1 MNSYIY
7 LIQDGEFINTDVYKV
22 GRTSQMGDTR
32 SLSRI
37 KSYNKDTIQKYL
49 REVNNDKVIDIESD
63 IKRVFKLKYV
73 LVKGTEWFDGNYKH
87 MITDIDIIVNKY
99 NENNCIKSINNDIII
114 SDVNVT
120 LNLFHVN
127 DSDLEIGISS

>member
-63 IKRVFKLKYV
+63 IKRVFTPLK
-73 LVKGTEWFDGNYKH
+73 
-87 MITDIDIIVNKY
+87 I
-99 NENNCIKSINNDIII
+99 
-114 SDVNVT
+114 
-120 LNLFHVN
+120 
-127 DSDLEIGISS
+127 

>member
-63 IKRVFKLKYV
+63 IFTRIGCLEIKKFFSDVSGGPITYFSPKEDFSLFKKFLLYDFRDGVVFFIFL
-73 LVKGTEWFDGNYKH
+73 
-87 MITDIDIIVNKY
+87 NKY
-99 NENNCIKSINNDIII
+99 EARVSPPRLLDN
-114 SDVNVT
+114 
-120 LNLFHVN
+120 
-127 DSDLEIGISS
+127 